1 MGTAALG
8 EPLENKE
15 GIILLAPAVEGII
28 RPGQIGKEVHREVEQ
43 GLEIGGDDSHHRIAP
58 NAERNNA
65 DRPVS
70 RSHYLISVGK
80 TLFDSRP
87 RPSRDLQ

>member
-15 GIILLAPAVEGII
+15 GIILLAPAVEGIV
-28 RPGQIGKEVHREVEQ
+28 RPGQIGKEIYREVEKR
-43 GLEIGGDDSHHRIAP
+43 LEIGSDDPHHRIAA
-58 NAERNNA
+58 NAERNNP

-70 RSHYLISVGK
+70 RNHHLISVGK
-80 TLFDSRP
+80 ALFDSRP
-87 RPSRDLQ
+87 RPSHDLQ